1 MRNAD
6 RIAVRL
12 GYVAMKLIARAER
25 SVWDG
30 RDLAPLHQH
39 RAVVAPLGISLIF
52 TRDVGHH
59 SGGWWKNPD
68 YERCRHLS
76 IATLPESFVEQAL
89 RQMGKERLADRSD
102 FETPAFKRLLLE
114 AFFGAAARYAWSEPP
129 RYAQGIAQNT
139 WHYRVF
145 CDERWAPLL
154 PRGEVYSRELT
165 EAGWK
170 STSELYAAE
179 LDVASQ
185 RQSTGGS
192 P

>member
-1 MRNAD
+1 MKNPE
-6 RIAVRL
+6 RIAVLL
-12 GYVAMKLIARAER
+12 GYTAKRLTER
-25 SVWDG
+25 SERFLFDG
-30 RDLAPLHQH
+30 RDPSQLMTC
-39 RAVVAPLGISLIF
+39 RAVVAPLGVSIIF
-52 TRDVGHH
+52 SRDVGHH

-76 IATLPESFVEQAL
+76 IAALPEDFVDQAL
-89 RQMGKERLADRSD
+89 RQMRKDRLADRAD

-114 AFFGAAARYAWSEPP
+114 SFFGAAARFAWAEPP
-129 RYAQGIAQNT
+129 KYAHGIAQNT

-145 CDERWAPLL
+145 CDEHWVPLL

-179 LDVASQ
+179 AAAEAE
-185 RQSTGGS
+185 RMARRTG
-192 P
+192 